1 MSSII
6 RKATTQ
12 DIDAVAAIEAICFPP
27 AEAAGRE
34 AIAQRIAAFTNTFLV
49 AERDGA
55 VVGFINGC
63 VTNQDTL
70 TDDLYESTRLH
81 DDRAANVMV
90 FGLDVIPSQQHQGI
104 AKALMNEYIAAARR
118 NDKKKIIL
126 TCKDHLVSFYEGFG
140 YVCRGKSA
148 STHGGA
154 VWYDMVLVL

>member
-1 MSSII
+1 MSGII

-104 AKALMNEYIAAARR
+104 AKALMNEYIAVARR
-118 NDKKKIIL
+118 NHKNKIIL
-126 TCKDHLVSFYEGFG
+126 TCKDHLVSFYESFG